1 LNSVPTP
8 GRQQKQVQRFH
19 EEAHVISNGMRRF
32 KERQISYFLLS
43 LGMAAMTA
51 IIIGCGGNTPT
62 MQSSS
67 MGTVNVSMS
76 DPPSCAASNSGA
88 TAAPAGGTAAPG
100 GTFTNVFV
108 TIRSIRAHISATA
121 DDTSSGWQELAPQLN
136 PTSGGTP
143 VQVDLLHLPSNGQC
157 LLEQLGSASLP
168 SGDYQ
173 QIRLI
178 LLANAA
184 PSGAAPST
192 GSNACFKQLGG
203 DVFNCVVNS
212 TGTHTLNLSSEANTG
227 LKIPPG
233 QIMGGPIH
241 VAAGQSVDLDIDFN
255 TCASIIREGNGD
267 FRLKP
272 VLTAGVV
279 STNMTG
285 ISGQIVDS
293 VTMQPIAGAIVT
305 LQFADKSG
313 IDRIAMQEQTDT
325 TGHFSFCPLAVG
337 AVFDV
342 VSDALTSSGTAYNA
356 TVVLN
361 VVGGTNLGAVPLV
374 AEIPATAGASAGPG
388 TIQGTITAINGTT
401 GASIDADVSALQS
414 VTVSST
420 SHTFTVPLFS
430 KSIAAD
436 IKVTSSTSCPTG
448 APKGAFCGSYT
459 LVVPASN
466 PAVGTTSAGK
476 TTITP
481 PATGDVL
488 YTVEADATNP
498 TSDAAMCSPSAQTTS
513 KDATA
518 MPLKVTPGATTTA
531 AEVDFIGCS

>member
-1 LNSVPTP
+1 MFSSAMLRAMERLIPHFSIIL
-8 GRQQKQVQRFH
+8 
-19 EEAHVISNGMRRF
+19 VI
-32 KERQISYFLLS
+32 IAVAVFLV
-43 LGMAAMTA
+43 
-51 IIIGCGGNTPT
+51 GCGGNPPM

-67 MGTVNVSMS
+67 MGTINVSMS
-76 DPPSCAASNSGA
+76 DPPSCAAASSVPA
-88 TAAPAGGTAAPG
+88 VPAGGTAAPG
-100 GTFTNVFV
+100 GNFMNVFV
-108 TIRSIRAHISATA
+108 TIRSIQAHTSATA
-121 DDTSSGWQELAPQLN
+121 DNTSSGWQELAPQLVLA
-136 PTSGGTP
+136 PM
-143 VQVDLLHLPSNGQC
+143 QVDLLHLPANGQC
-157 LLEQLGSASLP
+157 LLQQLGSTSLP
-168 SGDYQ
+168 AGDYQ

-184 PSGAAPST
+184 PSGPAPSND
-192 GSNACFKQLGG
+192 SNACFKQLGG
-203 DVFNCVVNS
+203 DVFNCVVDTS
-212 TGTHTLNLSSEANTG
+212 GTAHTLNLSSEANTG

-241 VAAGQSVDLDIDFN
+241 VAAGQSVDLNIDFN
-255 TCASIIREGNGD
+255 TCASILLEGNGD

-272 VLTAGVV
+272 ALTAGVV
-279 STNMTG
+279 SPNKTG

-293 VTMQPIAGAIVT
+293 VSSQPLAGAIVT

-313 IDRIAMQEQTDT
+313 TDRVVMQQLTDPA
-325 TGHFSFCPLAVG
+325 GHFSFCPLAVG

-342 VSDALTSSGTAYNA
+342 VSDALTASGTAYNV

-361 VVGGTNLGAVPLV
+361 VSGGTNLGTVPLV
-374 AEIPATAGASAGPG
+374 AETPATAGASTGPG

-401 GASIDADVSALQS
+401 GATIDADVSALQS

-420 SHTFTVPLFS
+420 SRTFTVPLFP
-430 KSIAAD
+430 KSSASD
-436 IKVTSSTSCPTG
+436 VMVTSSTSCPTG

-466 PAVGTTSAGK
+466 PTVGTFSAGK
-476 TTITP
+476 TTITA

-498 TSDAAMCSPSAQTTS
+498 ASDAAMCSPSSQTTS

-518 MPLKVTPGATTTA
+518 MPLKVTAGATTTA
-531 AEVDFIGCS
+531 AELDFTGCS

>member
-1 LNSVPTP
+1 M
-8 GRQQKQVQRFH
+8 
-19 EEAHVISNGMRRF
+19 ISNALLRSKTRLNP
-32 KERQISYFLLS
+32 RFLLI
-43 LGMAAMTA
+43 LAMAVVLLMAV
-51 IIIGCGGNTPT
+51 GCGGNVPT

-67 MGTVNVSMS
+67 MGAVQVTIS
-76 DPPSCAASNSGA
+76 DPPSCMTATPGAAVV
-88 TAAPAGGTAAPG
+88 PVGGTAAPS
-100 GTFTNVFV
+100 GTFTSVFV
-108 TIRSIRAHISATA
+108 TIRSIQAHISATA
-121 DDTSSGWQELAPQLN
+121 DDTSSGWQELAPQLV
-136 PTSGGTP
+136 SAP
-143 VQVDLLHLPSNGQC
+143 VQVDLLRLPANGQC
-157 LLEQLGSASLP
+157 LLEQLGSTSLP
-168 SGDYQ
+168 AGDYQ

-184 PSGAAPST
+184 PSGPAPST

-203 DVFNCVVNS
+203 DVFNCVVDS
-212 TGTHTLNLSSEANTG
+212 SGTHTLNLSSEAKTG

-241 VAAGQSVDLDIDFN
+241 VAAGQSVDLNIDFN

-279 STNMTG
+279 SPNMTG

-293 VTMQPIAGAIVT
+293 VTSQPIAGAIVT

-313 IDRIAMQEQTDT
+313 IDRIAMQQQTDS
-325 TGHFSFCPLAVG
+325 TGHFSFCPLAMG

-342 VSDALTSSGTAYNA
+342 VSDVFTSSGPAYNA

-374 AEIPATAGASAGPG
+374 AEKPATAGASTGPG

-401 GASIDADVSALQS
+401 GASIDADVSALQT

-430 KSIAAD
+430 KSNAAD
-436 IKVTSSTSCPTG
+436 VMVTSSTSCPTG

-459 LVVPASN
+459 LIVPASN
-466 PAVGTTSAGK
+466 PAVGTFSGGK
-476 TTITP
+476 TTITAP
-481 PATGDVL
+481 STGDVL
-488 YTVEADATNP
+488 YTVEAHATNP
-498 TSDAAMCSPSAQTTS
+498 TSDAAKCSPSSQTTS

-518 MPLKVTPGATTTA
+518 MPLKVTAGATTTA
-531 AEVDFIGCS
+531 AELDFTGCI

>member
-1 LNSVPTP
+1 MFSSAMLRAMERLIPHFSIIL
-8 GRQQKQVQRFH
+8 
-19 EEAHVISNGMRRF
+19 VITAVAV
-32 KERQISYFLLS
+32 FLV
-43 LGMAAMTA
+43 
-51 IIIGCGGNTPT
+51 GCGGNPPM

-67 MGTVNVSMS
+67 MGTINVSVS
-76 DPPSCAASNSGA
+76 DPPSCAAASSA
-88 TAAPAGGTAAPG
+88 TTVPAGGTAAPSG
-100 GTFTNVFV
+100 NFMNVFV
-108 TIRSIRAHISATA
+108 TIRSIQAHTSATA
-121 DDTSSGWQELAPQLN
+121 DNTSSGWQELAPQLVSA
-136 PTSGGTP
+136 PM
-143 VQVDLLHLPSNGQC
+143 QVDLLHLPANGQC
-157 LLEQLGSASLP
+157 LLEQLGSTSLP
-168 SGDYQ
+168 AGDYQ

-184 PSGAAPST
+184 PSGPAPSND
-192 GSNACFKQLGG
+192 SNACFKQLGG
-203 DVFNCVVNS
+203 DVFNCVVDTS
-212 TGTHTLNLSSEANTG
+212 GTAHTLNLSSEANTG

-241 VAAGQSVDLDIDFN
+241 VAAGQSVDLNIDFN
-255 TCASIIREGNGD
+255 TCASILLEGNGD

-272 VLTAGVV
+272 ALTAGVV
-279 STNMTG
+279 SPNKTG

-293 VTMQPIAGAIVT
+293 VSSQPLAGAIVT

-313 IDRIAMQEQTDT
+313 TDRVVMQQLTDPA
-325 TGHFSFCPLAVG
+325 GHFSFCPLAVG

-342 VSDALTSSGTAYNA
+342 VSDALTASGTAYNV

-361 VVGGTNLGAVPLV
+361 VSGGTNLGTVPLV
-374 AEIPATAGASAGPG
+374 AETPATAGASTGPG

-401 GASIDADVSALQS
+401 GATIDADVSALQS

-420 SHTFTVPLFS
+420 SRTFTVPLFP
-430 KSIAAD
+430 KSSASD
-436 IKVTSSTSCPTG
+436 VMVTSSTSCPTG

-466 PAVGTTSAGK
+466 PTVGTFSAGK
-476 TTITP
+476 TTITA

-498 TSDAAMCSPSAQTTS
+498 ASDAAMCSPSSQTTS

-518 MPLKVTPGATTTA
+518 MPLKVTAGATTTA
-531 AEVDFIGCS
+531 AELDFTGCS

>member
-1 LNSVPTP
+1 VY
-8 GRQQKQVQRFH
+8 
-19 EEAHVISNGMRRF
+19 SNRMRPLKARPIF
-32 KERQISYFLLS
+32 CFLLG
-43 LGMAAMTA
+43 LLMAVVAVTVVS
-51 IIIGCGGNTPT
+51 CGGNVSTTLGP
-62 MQSSS
+62 S
-67 MGTVNVSMS
+67 MGTVNLSLS
-76 DPPSCAASNSGA
+76 DPPSCAAANSSA
-88 TAAPAGGTAAPG
+88 TSVSVGGTAAPG
-100 GTFTNVFV
+100 GTFTSVFV
-108 TIRSIRAHISATA
+108 TIRSIQAHVSATA
-121 DDTSSGWQELAPQLN
+121 DANSSGWQELAPQLV
-136 PTSGGTP
+136 SAP
-143 VQVDLLHLPSNGQC
+143 VQVDLLHLPANGQC

-184 PSGAAPST
+184 PSGPAPST
-192 GSNACFKQLGG
+192 DSNACFKQLGG
-203 DVFNCVVNS
+203 DVFNCVLDS
-212 TGTHTLNLSSEANTG
+212 SGTHTLNLSSEANTG

-241 VAAGQSVDLDIDFN
+241 VAAGQSVDLNIDFN
-255 TCASIIREGNGD
+255 TCASILKEGNGD

-293 VTMQPIAGAIVT
+293 VTSQPIAGAIVT

-313 IDRIAMQEQTDT
+313 IDRIAMQQQTDLA
-325 TGHFSFCPLAVG
+325 GHFSFCPLAVG

-342 VSDALTSSGTAYNA
+342 VSDALITSGKAYNV

-374 AEIPATAGASAGPG
+374 AEIPATAGASTGPG
-388 TIQGTITAINGTT
+388 TIQGEITAMNGTT
-401 GASIDADVSALQS
+401 GASIAADVFALQT

-420 SHTFTVPLFS
+420 SHTFTVPLFP
-430 KSIAAD
+430 KSNAAD
-436 IKVTSSTSCPTG
+436 IMVTSSTSCPTG
-448 APKGAFCGSYT
+448 APKRAFCGSYT
-459 LVVPASN
+459 VVVPAGN
-466 PAVGTTSAGK
+466 LAVGTTSAGK

-481 PATGDVL
+481 PTTGDVL
-488 YTVEADATNP
+488 YSVEVDATNP
-498 TSDAAMCSPSAQTTS
+498 TSGAAMCSPSTQTTS

-518 MPLKVTPGATTTA
+518 MPLKVTPGAATTA
-531 AEVDFIGCS
+531 AEVDFTGCS

>member
-1 LNSVPTP
+1 MIFNALIRFMGRLN
-8 GRQQKQVQRFH
+8 RH
-19 EEAHVISNGMRRF
+19 
-32 KERQISYFLLS
+32 FLLI
-43 LGMAAMTA
+43 LIMVAAVVMAV
-51 IIIGCGGNTPT
+51 GCGGNVTF
-62 MQSSS
+62 MQNQG
-67 MGTVNVSMS
+67 MGTLGVTIS
-76 DPPSCAASNSGA
+76 DPPSCMAATSG
-88 TAAPAGGTAAPG
+88 TTPGGTASPG
-100 GTFTNVFV
+100 GTFASVFV
-108 TIRSIRAHISATA
+108 TIRSIQAHISATA
-121 DDTSSGWQELAPQLN
+121 DATSSGWQELAPQLVSN
-136 PTSGGTP
+136 P
-143 VQVDLLHLPSNGQC
+143 VQVDLLHLPANGQC

-168 SGDYQ
+168 AGDYQ

-184 PSGAAPST
+184 PSGPAPST
-192 GSNACFKQLGG
+192 DSNACFKQLGS
-203 DVFNCVVNS
+203 DVFNCVVDS
-212 TGTHTLNLSSEANTG
+212 SGTHTLNLSSEANTG

-241 VAAGQSVDLDIDFN
+241 VAAGQSVDLNIDFN

-279 STNMTG
+279 SPNMTG

-293 VTMQPIAGAIVT
+293 VTSQPIAGAIVT
-305 LQFADKSG
+305 LQFAGNSG
-313 IDRIAMQEQTDT
+313 IDRIAMQQQTDA
-325 TGHFSFCPLAVG
+325 TGHFSFCPLAMG

-342 VSDALTSSGTAYNA
+342 VSDALTSSGTAYNV

-361 VVGGTNLGAVPLV
+361 VVGGTNLGAIPLV
-374 AEIPATAGASAGPG
+374 AEKPATAGASTGPG

-401 GASIDADVSALQS
+401 GTSIAADVSALQTM
-414 VTVSST
+414 TVSNT
-420 SHTFTVPLFS
+420 SHTFTVPLFPNS
-430 KSIAAD
+430 NAAD
-436 IKVTSSTSCPTG
+436 VMVTSSTSCPAA

-466 PAVGTTSAGK
+466 PAVGTFSAGK

-498 TSDAAMCSPSAQTTS
+498 TSNAAMCSPSSQTTS

-518 MPLKVTPGATTTA
+518 MPLKVIAGATTTA
-531 AEVDFIGCS
+531 AELDFVGCS